1 MDLDIPGDHL
11 SVIFMRQTG
20 MDVTDEEQQ
29 AWLVDELD
37 GVGQWIIDPWA
48 RLLRGRNGN
57 STEDALAIS
66 SAIDAIRLEAGST

>member
-1 MDLDIPGDHL
+1 MDLDIPSDHL

-37 GVGQWIIDPWA
+37 GVGQWIIDP
-48 RLLRGRNGN
+48 
-57 STEDALAIS
+57 
-66 SAIDAIRLEAGST
+66 